1 MVNSPPPGPALQRP
15 PRRFF
20 AEDLLGGRV
29 NLDGYPFR
37 YICVTPSRSGM
48 TGNVRAFGSSTMQLV
63 DYVLS
68 ASSCWRRTAGSW
80 SPLSRAECWRTC
92 GGAEGA
98 PGRRR
103 PNRRLRRTGY

>member
-1 MVNSPPPGPALQRP
+1 MVNSPPPGPALRRP

-48 TGNVRAFGSSTMQLV
+48 TGNVLAFGSSTMQLV

-68 ASSCWRRTAGSW
+68 AIELLETHGWELVTI
-80 SPLSRAECWRTC
+80 EQ
-92 GGAEGA
+92 GGLLAYL
-98 PGRRR
+98 RRR
-103 PNRRLRRTGY
+103 